1 MACST
6 VPGPFVSSSPSLSEC
21 IAYALLKLKMSH
33 VSLKEEQRSSMGA
46 IYDGDDVFVWLP
58 TGYGKSLCY
67 QALPFL
73 IDFKK
78 GLVDTEKRSAVLVI
92 SPLVALMVDQV
103 KSLRKKG
110 VSCSIVTSSG
120 DIEKELLATDS
131 SLLSDSLLFCTPEAL
146 VRSKW
151 RYAIEDTKI
160 SERTVAFVID
170 EAHCVSK
177 W

>member
-1 MACST
+1 MLWG
-6 VPGPFVSSSPSLSEC
+6 GPSVSEC
-21 IAYALLKLKMSH
+21 ISYALVKLQMSDVTLKAA
-33 VSLKEEQRSSMGA
+33 QRSSMKA
-46 IYDGDDVFVWLP
+46 IFNGKDVFVWLP

-73 IDFKK
+73 MDFKK
-78 GLVDTEKRSAVLVI
+78 SLVDTEKRSAVLVI
-92 SPLVALMVDQV
+92 RPLIALMIDQV
-103 KSLRKKG
+103 KSVRKKG
-110 VSCSIVTSSG
+110 VNCSIVTSSDG
-120 DIEKELLATDS
+120 TENHLLTTQS

-151 RYAIEDTKI
+151 RCCIEEPNI
-160 SERTVAFVID
+160 SERTVALVID

>member
-1 MACST
+1 MAYSSIPSP
-6 VPGPFVSSSPSLSEC
+6 PGSPSLSEC
-21 IAYALLKLKMSH
+21 VSYALLKLRMSD
-33 VSLKEEQRSSMGA
+33 VSLKAEQRSSMKA
-46 IYDGDDVFVWLP
+46 IYDGRDVFVWLP

-73 IDFKK
+73 MDFKK
-78 GLVDTEKRSAVLVI
+78 GLVDTENRCAVLVI
-92 SPLVALMVDQV
+92 SPLVALMIDQV
-103 KSLRKKG
+103 KSLRRRG

-120 DIEKELLATDS
+120 GIEEELIATDS
-131 SLLSDSLLFCTPEAL
+131 SLLNDSLFFCTPEAL

-151 RYAIEDTKI
+151 RYAIEDKKV
-160 SERTVAFVID
+160 SERIVALIVD